1 MALTRKML
9 KAMGIDEEKIDQ
21 IIEAHSETVDSLK
34 ADRDKYKSDAS
45 TLKDVQKELDDLKA
59 KGDDGWKEKHDKL
72 KSEFD
77 KYKGDIEAKETKA
90 NKEKAVR
97 AFYESKGITGK
108 NLEIAMRGS
117 RAEIDG
123 IELDGDKIKDA
134 STLDAL
140 VKGDFSG
147 LVATTTTKGANT
159 ANPPA
164 NNGGDKLTK
173 ADIYKKDDKGR
184 YVMSTAERQKALAE
198 NPDLMN

>member
-1 MALTRKML
+1 MALTRKLL
-9 KAMGIDEEKIDQ
+9 KGMGLTDEQVDT
-21 IIEAHSETVDSLK
+21 IIEAHTDTVDGLK
-34 ADRDKYKSDAS
+34 ADVSKYKTDAEK
-45 TLKDVQKELDDLKA
+45 LPGVQKELDDLKA

-72 KSEFD
+72 KVEFD
-77 KYKGDIEAKETKA
+77 KYKGDIEANETKA

-123 IELDGDKIKDA
+123 IELDGGKIKDA

-147 LVATTTTKGANT
+147 LVATTTKKGADT

>member
-9 KAMGIDEEKIDQ
+9 KAMGIEEEKIDQ

-34 ADRDKYKSDAS
+34 ADRDNYKKDADQ
-45 TLKDVQKELDDLKA
+45 LKSVREELDELKA

-72 KSEFD
+72 KGEFD

-97 AFYESKGITGK
+97 VFYESKGITGK

-134 STLDAL
+134 SILDEL

-164 NNGGDKLTK
+164 NNGTGTGKTREEILSIKDGSVRRAEMAKNPHLFGLT
-173 ADIYKKDDKGR
+173 D
-184 YVMSTAERQKALAE
+184 
-198 NPDLMN
+198 N

>member
-9 KAMGIDEEKIDQ
+9 KAMGIEDDKIDQ
-21 IIEAHSETVDSLK
+21 IIEAHAETVDGLK
-34 ADRDKYKSDAS
+34 ADVSKYKGDAEK
-45 TLKDVQKELDDLKA
+45 LPDVQKELNDLKA

-72 KSEFD
+72 KGEFD
-77 KYKGDIEAKETKA
+77 KYKGDVEAKETKA
-90 NKEKAVR
+90 NKEKAAR

-123 IELDGDKIKDA
+123 IELDGDKIKDNSA
-134 STLDAL
+134 LDAL

-164 NNGGDKLTK
+164 NNGGNTGKTK
-173 ADIYKKDDKGR
+173 EEIMAIRDPAVR
-184 YVMSTAERQKALAE
+184 QAEIAK
-198 NPDLMN
+198 NPEAFGLKFN